1 MGFKTDYVDSRIFR
15 YVKGENIWAELLDDL
30 EYTSEDNIDY
40 KIPKGF
46 QTDFA
51 SVPKPLWAF
60 FSPFGKYTQAAVL
73 HDWLYKG
80 NGVNSRKEA
89 DALFF
94 EAGVSSCMQKISMF
108 IMWFFVRLY
117 AWFAYTSPEG
127 VKGKIDTAGVVGI
140 VLAIIVILPILTL
153 IIKALCG

>member
-1 MGFKTDYVDSRIFR
+1 MSFKTDYVDSRIFR
-15 YVKGENIWAELLDDL
+15 YKKGENIWAELLDDQ
-30 EYTSEDNIDY
+30 EYTSEAGTEF
-40 KIPKGF
+40 KVPKGF

-51 SVPKPLWAF
+51 SVPKPLWAL

-80 NGVNSRKEA
+80 NGVSSRKEA
-89 DALFF
+89 DALFY
-94 EAGVSSCMQKISMF
+94 EAGVSSAMQKISMW
-108 IMWFFVRLY
+108 IMWLFVRLY
-117 AWFAYTSPEG
+117 AWFAYTSPKG

-140 VLAIIVILPILTL
+140 VLAIIVIAPILAL